1 LLAPISPALMARL
14 ALPSLLFISL
24 LILPLSLGCQDE
36 ADCLNEI
43 EEDKRSNTEP
53 KRAADAVVKNRIGQS
68 ARFWGK
74 RSEMPSHEDVKSK
87 IAKSRLFWGKRS
99 VEAEQFP
106 SDDDIDYSQEPY
118 FRSIKASLPSKLTL
132 SSRFWGRRR

>member
-1 LLAPISPALMARL
+1 MARL
-14 ALPSLLFISL
+14 VLSSLCLCL
-24 LILPLSLGCQDE
+24 LILPQLSLGCTDE
-36 ADCLNEI
+36 VDCANSI
-43 EEDKRSNTEP
+43 EEDKRSGNEP
-53 KRAADAVVKNRIGQS
+53 KRAADAAVRNRIGQS

-74 RSEMPSHEDVKSK
+74 RSEMPDDVKMK

-99 VEAEQFP
+99 AESEQFP
-106 SDDDIDYSQEPY
+106 VDSDAVDVDYSQEPY